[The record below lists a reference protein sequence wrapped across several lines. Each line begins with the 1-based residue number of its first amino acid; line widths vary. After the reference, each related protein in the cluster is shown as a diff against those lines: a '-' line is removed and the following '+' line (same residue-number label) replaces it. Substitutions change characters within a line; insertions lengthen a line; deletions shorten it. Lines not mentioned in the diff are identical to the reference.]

1 MACRDN
7 TQTEVY
13 EEGNR
18 QKWILVAAALGLTIL
33 TTATLDFLFHGIPL
47 DFNIPLLNEPATISR
62 VIYFLTII
70 TVGARIGFSA
80 LREVFTKKRFSVG
93 FLMAVAAFGAS
104 YLGFLFEAAIVLFLY
119 ALAEYFEGYI
129 EDRARKT
136 VEKLSQFMPDK
147 ATIVVGGS
155 QKSVDVKEVHPGMI
169 ILLRPGERIPLD
181 GVVVDGNSLVD
192 QSLITGESAPMTK
205 AISDCVYAG
214 TLNLS
219 SVLKVLVKTGSQ
231 DTLASRIGRLVIES
245 RKRKATVEKLVDK
258 FARIYI
264 PIVISL
270 AVLTTL
276 VFPSIFGGPLKT
288 WLYRSL
294 TLLVISCPSAFIISV
309 PATVFTAVT
318 IAARKGVI
326 VKGGIYIEKLAK
338 VKSVVFD
345 KTGTLT
351 FGEPTV
357 HNVNDVVPAGS
368 RALMYAA
375 ALEQYSRHPLA
386 QTIVRKATE
395 RNLEFSKLKVREV
408 KEVPGKGLT
417 GYVDGTRVAVG
428 NMELM
433 DECLCD
439 CDQIAEIYNNDKH
452 TFMCVS
458 IGKSAVAT
466 ICVTD
471 EVRNDAVET
480 VKALK
485 EAGIH
490 TAMLTGDKTEIANE
504 ISTSIGIDEAHAEL
518 YPEDKLRVL
527 GEIRA
532 RHGQVAMVGDG
543 VNDAPALAASDV
555 GIAMGARGV
564 DVALESADVVLV
576 KDKLTQIPYMIQ
588 LSNKTI
594 KIAKQNIVAS
604 LAVKLVLGVLG
615 LMGFTPL
622 WFAVA
627 SGDDGLTLLVLL
639 NTLRLTHVDTKKTHR
654 KTGRNSKGFVYSRR
668 G

>member
-1 MACRDN
+1 MACRDEE
-7 TQTEVY
+7 QTMVY
-13 EEGNR
+13 KGTNR
-18 QKWILVAAALGLTIL
+18 QKWMLLAVALGLTIL
-33 TTATLDFLFHGIPL
+33 ATTALDLLFHGIPL
-47 DFNIPLLNEPATISR
+47 GFSLPLLNEPATISR
-62 VIYFLTII
+62 IMYYLAII
-70 TVGARIGFSA
+70 SAGVYVGLLA
-80 LREVFTKKRFSVG
+80 LKELVAEKRFSVE
-93 FLMAVAAFGAS
+93 FLMSAAAFGAA
-104 YLGFLFEAAIVLFLY
+104 YLGFLFEAVTVLFLY
-119 ALAEYFEGYI
+119 ALAEYFEGFI

-136 VEKLSQFMPDK
+136 VERLSQFMPDK
-147 ATIVVGGS
+147 ATVLVGGAET
-155 QKSVDVKEVHPGMI
+155 SVGVKEVQPGMI
-169 ILLRPGERIPLD
+169 VLLKPGERIPLD

-192 QSLITGESAPMTK
+192 QSLITGESVAMTK
-205 AISDCVYAG
+205 AVNDYVYAG
-214 TLNLS
+214 TLNLNG
-219 SVLKVLVKTGSQ
+219 VLKVIVKTGSQ

-245 RKRKATVEKLVDK
+245 RKRKASVEKLVDK

-270 AVLTTL
+270 AVLTAL
-276 VFPSIFGGPLKT
+276 VFPRVFGGPFET

-294 TLLVISCPSAFIISV
+294 TLLVIACPSAFIISV

-357 HNVNDVVPAGS
+357 HNVNDVEPAGS

-375 ALEQYSRHPLA
+375 ALEQYSHHPLA
-386 QTIVRKATE
+386 QTIVRKAAE
-395 RNLEFSKLKVREV
+395 RNLDFSKLEVREV
-408 KEVPGKGLT
+408 KEVPGKGLI
-417 GYVDGTRVAVG
+417 GYVDDAHVAVG

-433 DECLCD
+433 EENVCN
-439 CDQIAEIYNNDKH
+439 CDQIAEIYENDEH
-452 TFMCVS
+452 TFICVS
-458 IGKSAVAT
+458 IDKSAVAT

-471 EVRNDAVET
+471 EIRNDAVET
-480 VKALK
+480 VEALK
-485 EAGIH
+485 RAGIH
-490 TAMLTGDKTEIANE
+490 TAMLTGDKTEIASE
-504 ISTSIGIDEAHAEL
+504 ISARLGMNEVHAEL
-518 YPEDKLRVL
+518 LPEDKLTVL
-527 GEIRA
+527 SEIRA

-555 GIAMGARGV
+555 GIAMGGRGV

-576 KDKLTQIPYMIQ
+576 KDKLIQIPYMIK
-588 LSNKTI
+588 LSDKTV

-604 LAVKLVLGVLG
+604 IAVKVVLGALG
-615 LMGFTPL
+615 LIGLTPL

-639 NTLRLTHVDTKKTHR
+639 NTLRLKRV
-654 KTGRNSKGFVYSRR
+654 NV
-668 G
+668 

>member
-1 MACRDN
+1 MACRDEE
-7 TQTEVY
+7 QTEVY
-13 EEGNR
+13 KGRNR
-18 QKWILVAAALGLTIL
+18 QRWMLLAVALGLTIL
-33 TTATLDFLFHGIPL
+33 ATTALDLLFHGIPL
-47 DFNIPLLNEPATISR
+47 GFSLPLLNEPATISR
-62 VIYFLTII
+62 IMYYLTTISAGVY
-70 TVGARIGFSA
+70 VGLLA
-80 LREVFTKKRFSVG
+80 LKELVTEKRFSVE
-93 FLMAVAAFGAS
+93 FLMSAAAFGAA
-104 YLGFLFEAAIVLFLY
+104 YLGFLFEAATVLFLY
-119 ALAEYFEGYI
+119 ALAEYFEGFI

-136 VEKLSQFMPDK
+136 VERLSQFMPDK
-147 ATIVVGGS
+147 AIVLVGGVET
-155 QKSVDVKEVHPGMI
+155 SVGVKEVQPGMTA
-169 ILLRPGERIPLD
+169 LLKPGERIPLD

-192 QSLITGESAPMTK
+192 QSLITGESVPMTK
-205 AISDCVYAG
+205 AVNDCVYAG

-219 SVLKVLVKTGSQ
+219 GLLKVIVKTGSQ
-231 DTLASRIGRLVIES
+231 DTLASRIGKLVIES
-245 RKRKATVEKLVDK
+245 RKRKASVEKLVDR

-270 AVLTTL
+270 AVLTAL
-276 VFPSIFGGPLKT
+276 VFPRVFGGPFET

-309 PATVFTAVT
+309 PATIFTAVT

-357 HNVNDVVPAGS
+357 HNVNDVEPAGS

-375 ALEQYSRHPLA
+375 ALEQYSHHPLA
-386 QTIVRKATE
+386 QTIVRKAAE
-395 RNLEFSKLKVREV
+395 RNLDFSKLEVRDV
-408 KEVPGKGLT
+408 KEVPGKGLI
-417 GYVDGTRVAVG
+417 GYVDDTHVAVG

-433 DECLCD
+433 EENVCN
-439 CDQIAEIYNNDKH
+439 CDQITEIYENDKH

-458 IGKSAVAT
+458 IDRSAVAT

-480 VKALK
+480 VEALK
-485 EAGIH
+485 RAGIH
-490 TAMLTGDKTEIANE
+490 TAMLTGDKTEIARE
-504 ISTSIGIDEAHAEL
+504 ISARLGMNETHAQL
-518 YPEDKLRVL
+518 LPEDKLTVL
-527 GEIRA
+527 GQIRDK
-532 RHGQVAMVGDG
+532 HGQVAMVGDG

-555 GIAMGARGV
+555 GIAMGGRGV

-576 KDKLTQIPYMIQ
+576 KDKLIQIPYMIK
-588 LSNKTI
+588 LSDKTV

-604 LAVKLVLGVLG
+604 IAVKVVLGALG
-615 LMGFTPL
+615 LIGLTPL

-639 NTLRLTHVDTKKTHR
+639 NTLRLKRV
-654 KTGRNSKGFVYSRR
+654 NV
-668 G
+668 